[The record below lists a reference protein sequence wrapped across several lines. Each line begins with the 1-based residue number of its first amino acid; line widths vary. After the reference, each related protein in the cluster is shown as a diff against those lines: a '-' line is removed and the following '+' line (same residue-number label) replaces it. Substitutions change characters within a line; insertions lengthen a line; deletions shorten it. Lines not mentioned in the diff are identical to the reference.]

1 MKRAYRIVRTRTI
14 LTELCV
20 TADSLE
26 QLQSELYNGDYDDAL
41 DEAESEQWNVVDT
54 SEEVTDLTAQ
64 RQANALARE
73 QMRNELLAMRDGD
86 IKDIVF
92 SNGIARSTKEIE
104 KINDNLYLV
113 HSTNHG
119 WVTAELSLNEACD
132 YCCGIKSELNWR

>member
-26 QLQSELYNGDYDDAL
+26 ELQESLNNGHYDDAL

-54 SEEVTDLTAQ
+54 NEDITDLTAQ
-64 RQANALARE
+64 RIERAIAMEA
-73 QMRNELLAMRDGD
+73 MRNKLLNMKDGAILD
-86 IKDIVF
+86 MVF
-92 SNGIARSTKEIE
+92 SNGVVRSTKEVE
-104 KINDNLYLV
+104 KVNDNLYLV
-113 HSTNHG
+113 HSTNNG
-119 WVTAELSLNEACD
+119 WSTANLSLAEACD

>member
-26 QLQSELYNGDYDDAL
+26 DLQESLNNGHYDDAL

-54 SEEVTDLTAQ
+54 NEDITDLTAQ
-64 RQANALARE
+64 RQANAIARDK
-73 QMRNELLAMRDGD
+73 MISELLAMRDGE

-92 SNGIARSTKEIE
+92 SNGVVRSTKELE
-104 KINDNLYLV
+104 KVNDNLYLV
-113 HSTNHG
+113 HSTNNG
-119 WVTAELSLNEACD
+119 WNTANLSLAEACD
-132 YCCGIKSELNWR
+132 YCCGIKSELNWK